1 MEGTVQC
8 RRDAVSSHDLVSK
21 STGLLSNL
29 KKGGF
34 LQMGDPK
41 SPFCPSTARMRFLI
55 TKKLTFEKQ
64 MPSGAAALFA
74 EVQDQKTPPEKTLTV
89 SWNAGSDCAEHVPRY
104 VTDPTA
110 LFRAVYDEK
119 VPFKSMETYQIEAK
133 DEADAYHEMV
143 LKDHAFN
150 LENLLYLWQLWTKH
164 GGLAPERSLLWTV
177 FVQLDSTLQTQLNTL
192 DPCLLG
198 AKDADAQPVLA
209 EIHPLLENRKW
220 ITPSVAKQ
228 LWLIYNDPRD
238 LLIGATY
245 GSAAGI
251 HCADPF
257 ESREYAQLTPL
268 SDVSLKVL

>member
-1 MEGTVQC
+1 MPVEG
-8 RRDAVSSHDLVSK
+8 
-21 STGLLSNL
+21 
-29 KKGGF
+29 
-34 LQMGDPK
+34 
-41 SPFCPSTARMRFLI
+41 
-55 TKKLTFEKQ
+55 
-64 MPSGAAALFA
+64 AALFA
-74 EVQDQKTPPEKTLTV
+74 EAKYQKIGAEKTLTV
-89 SWNAGSDCAEHVPRY
+89 SWNTGSDGTGRVPRY
-104 VTDPTA
+104 VTDPNA

-133 DEADAYHEMV
+133 DEADAFHQMV

-177 FVQLDSTLQTQLNTL
+177 FVQLESTLQTQLNTL
-192 DPCLLG
+192 APCVLG
-198 AKDADAQPVLA
+198 ARDADAQPVLA
-209 EIHPLLENRKW
+209 EIHPLLEDRKW

-238 LLIGATY
+238 LLIGASY

-251 HCADPF
+251 LCANPF

-268 SDVSLKVL
+268 SDVSLKAL